1 MVTETDRS
9 VGGRGRNPPG
19 LAIFVRPHPKATD
32 LASELFIDLDTI
44 DHDASVLTPAQLDA
58 VLPQTGPMRM
68 LDQVLHLDIPTMTA
82 VGIKRVRHDEFWVP
96 HHIPGR
102 PLLPGVLMIEAA
114 AQLCSLVQTIGLD
127 LKGFLGFTRC
137 DETSFRG
144 QVVPGDT
151 LYLIAR
157 QIEQNRRR
165 FISRAQGVVNGK
177 LVFETRITGMAI

>member
-1 MVTETDRS
+1 M
-9 VGGRGRNPPG
+9 
-19 LAIFVRPHPKATD
+19 
-32 LASELFIDLDTI
+32 ASELFIDLDTI

>member
-1 MVTETDRS
+1 MLTEITDAVALPGPGPAGFGYLRAPVASEPLVDLSTLDLSRS
-9 VGGRGRNPPG
+9 VISAAEINR
-19 LAIFVRPHPKATD
+19 
-32 LASELFIDLDTI
+32 
-44 DHDASVLTPAQLDA
+44 

-68 LDQVLHLDIPTMTA
+68 LDDVVWFDRADSLA
-82 VGIKRVRHDEFWVP
+82 VGLKRVRDDEFWVP

-114 AQLCSLVQTIGLD
+114 AQLCSLVQTISLD

-151 LYLIAR
+151 LYLVVKLL
-157 QIEQNRRR
+157 EQNRRR
-165 FISRAQGVVNGK
+165 FVSQAQGFVNGK
-177 LVFETRITGMAI
+177 LVFETRITGMTI